1 MTRTGLQLDGVCAGY
16 GGADVLRG
24 VGLTVRPESLTCIVG
39 PNGAGKSTLLAVVSG
54 LLRPRVGTVTFDGV
68 SLARLS
74 PREIL
79 ELGIC
84 QIPQARSIFPRMTVR
99 ENLDLGGLILR
110 DRALVARRRLD
121 LEERFPLLRERTN
134 DPAGSLSG
142 GQQRLV
148 EIARALML
156 EPKLM
161 ILDEPSAGLEPRLAR
176 FVYEI
181 LDQMRESG
189 RTILLVEQNVRAGLG
204 IATHAVVL
212 EGGRVR
218 IEGTGRELLDN
229 PTIAALFL
237 GGHLARPDAGAA
249 VEGSMAG

>member
-1 MTRTGLQLDGVCAGY
+1 
-16 GGADVLRG
+16 
-24 VGLTVRPESLTCIVG
+24 
-39 PNGAGKSTLLAVVSG
+39 
-54 LLRPRVGTVTFDGV
+54 
-68 SLARLS
+68 
-74 PREIL
+74 
-79 ELGIC
+79 
-84 QIPQARSIFPRMTVR
+84 MTVR

-181 LDQMRESG
+181 LDQMRDSG

-237 GGHLARPDAGAA
+237 GGHLARPDAEAA

>member
-1 MTRTGLQLDGVCAGY
+1 MTKAGLQLDAVCAGY
-16 GGADVLRG
+16 GGADILKDVAF
-24 VGLTVRPESLTCIVG
+24 TVRPESLTCIVG

-54 LLRPRVGTVTFDGV
+54 LLRPRVGTVTFNGV
-68 SLARLS
+68 SLARRS

-99 ENLDLGGLILR
+99 ENLELGGLILR
-110 DRALVARRRLD
+110 DRALVARRRLE
-121 LEERFPLLRERTN
+121 LEERFPLLRERT
-134 DPAGSLSG
+134 DEAAGSLSG

-156 EPKLM
+156 DPNLM

-176 FVYEI
+176 FVYET
-181 LDQMRESG
+181 LEQMRESG

-218 IEGTGRELLDN
+218 IEGTGRELLED
-229 PTIAALFL
+229 PTIAALVL
-237 GGHLARPDAGAA
+237 GGHLARSDAEPV
-249 VEGSMAG
+249 VEGSVAR

>member
-1 MTRTGLQLDGVCAGY
+1 MTTAGLELEGVFAGY
-16 GGADVLRG
+16 GGADVLKG
-24 VGLTVRPESLTCIVG
+24 VGLTVRPGSLSCIVG

-54 LLRPRVGTVTFDGV
+54 LLRPRAGTVAFDGV
-68 SLARLS
+68 SLDRLS

-79 ELGIC
+79 RRGIC

-99 ENLDLGGLILR
+99 ENLELGGLILR
-110 DRALVARRRLD
+110 DRALVVRRRLE
-121 LEERFPLLRERTN
+121 LEERFPLLRDRANE
-134 DPAGSLSG
+134 PGGSLSG

-156 EPKLM
+156 DPKLM
-161 ILDEPSAGLEPRLAR
+161 ILDEPSAGLEPRLAK
-176 FVYEI
+176 FVYET

-212 EGGRVR
+212 ESGRIR
-218 IEGTGRELLDN
+218 IEGTGRELLED
-229 PTIAALFL
+229 PTIASLFL
-237 GGHLARPDAGAA
+237 GGHLAQAAPDPA
-249 VEGSMAG
+249 VEGSAAR